1 MEENNSPAQEAGV
14 QTEKVNPLLKIS
26 TKTWAVI
33 GAAVILAV
41 VLIGFFVSGGLKA
54 TTMSLQKTQGTVGVS
69 DEKGK
74 DVSPKENLKLYS
86 GYGVETEPAS
96 YAWIDLDQVKLVKMD
111 EKSEIEI
118 QKDGK
123 KLELLVSSG
132 SLFFNVTEPLADD
145 ETMDI
150 RTSTMIVGI
159 RGTCGWVFDDG
170 QKGSQVFLLEGTV
183 KAEVL
188 DTGETVEV
196 SAGEMAEVSVNAE
209 GETEITVQPFAEEY
223 IPDFVQSELE
233 EDEDL
238 SAAVLEAAGLDVLD
252 PPNPAER
259 LMEEYREIIAGRAI
273 LDNGASAS
281 YTADGVTYA
290 PEGLSHAICVD
301 MDGDGLEELVLVTQ
315 WAGMIYD
322 GPISRLEV
330 YGPVMGRA
338 ASYGSVDLKEEDYMD
353 GEYSVQPNYFQ
364 MVASDGRPCIYLEYV
379 AQASCDSDLF
389 ALENGVLTL
398 IERDPNW
405 ESDLFSKYNCVYL
418 EEGTFTELE
427 LPALP
432 EEVQRKNE
440 YISVLT
446 EDYINTCYAELTDLN
461 QDGVD
466 ELLVLRDLFNGDGMC
481 FGCYSWDGAKLQY
494 TRYEENIAYA
504 KFVDMDQDGTEE
516 LLLIKWNDGR
526 NYYEGHTAKV
536 YSWRGTNTINK
547 VLDLDYGDGN
557 NRNYGYPFLKFGLY
571 HDTVSGNMYL
581 GAWGY
586 WFGSSG
592 ERTRF
597 DSIADS
603 VELIYDYSNPGG
615 GGTIEAQGRIEEG
628 NERRWQE
635 YKTQLARF
643 ELTET
648 IILPESEWDRNPSF
662 EQLEPAVEAVKQ
674 QLMTR

>member
-259 LMEEYREIIAGRAI
+259 LMEDYREIIAGRAI
-273 LDNGASAS
+273 LDNGTTAT

-405 ESDLFSKYNCVYL
+405 ESSLFSKYNCTYL
-418 EEGTFTELE
+418 EEGSFTELE

-432 EEVQRKNE
+432 EDVQRKNAYLGVLEME
-440 YISVLT
+440 YGGA
-446 EDYINTCYAELTDLN
+446 YYAELVDLN
-461 QDGVD
+461 QDGAD
-466 ELLVLRDLFNGDGMC
+466 ELLALYDDLDEVC
-481 FGCYSWDGAKLQY
+481 LVSYSWDGSGLQR
-494 TRYEENIAYA
+494 TTYETNVGYA
-504 KFVDMDQDGTEE
+504 KFIDMDQDGTEE
-516 LLLIKWNDGR
+516 LLLLKRNDGR
-526 NYYEGHTAKV
+526 DSYGNHTAKV
-536 YSWRGTNTINK
+536 YSWHGTNTINK

-557 NRNYGYPFLKFGLY
+557 NGYPILEFGLY

-581 GAWGY
+581 GAWSFWIGVE
-586 WFGSSG
+586 G

-603 VELIYDYSNPGG
+603 VDLIYDYSNPGG
-615 GGTIEAQGRIEEG
+615 GMTIEDEVRISEG

-635 YKTQLARF
+635 YETQRARF

-648 IILPESEWDRNPSF
+648 ITLPESEWDRSPSF
-662 EQLEPAVEAVKQ
+662 EQLEPAVEAVRQ